1 MIVHGEKFDKK
12 AQHIMVEMERSRTI
26 HMQKMQKEYR
36 FGWSLR
42 RSLLRLNLLKSVGNG
57 KYAWMAKRPV
67 DAAMVDMVLH
77 EVRKEQKRYHSNR
90 TVKATTRVPVQ
101 RELVFEKP
109 PTMKNVVVT
118 DTNGNRMMITVTD
131 IRSIEVHAI
140 QG

>member
-12 AQHIMVEMERSRTI
+12 AQQIMLEMERSRTI
-26 HMQKMQKEYR
+26 HMQKMQKQYR

-77 EVRKEQKRYHSNR
+77 ELRKEQKRYHSHR
-90 TVKATTRVPVQ
+90 AGKATTQVPVQ

-109 PTMKNVVVT
+109 MLKNVVVT
-118 DTNGNRMMITVTD
+118 DTNGNRMTITVTD